1 MAVMIR
7 EYRISGDAVYKNRLR
22 KKYTQE
28 KLSELSGVSRS
39 QIQRIEKGNSG
50 NCKFDTFMKILV
62 VLEIDW
68 RELYM
73 EEKLDN
79 E

>member
-1 MAVMIR
+1 MIR

-39 QIQRIEKGNSG
+39 QIQRIEEGNSG

-68 RELYM
+68 RELYI